1 MQAEAQRQI
10 ATARLD
16 AQRQVVAAEA
26 RAAAA
31 EATAAEASARLNL
44 AQTRLTALEAM
55 QRSSAAQHEERESV
69 VKQTESSRAEAAEA
83 QLRALKEELGGLQRA
98 HQFEVSALRSAHQD
112 EVASLKRA
120 HAAEL
125 TALDRSGTHSKQI
138 SGLAAQVGSAHTRT
152 CLACKCSPRRPI
164 FPSLTY
170 RWARRWTRCRACS

>member
-31 EATAAEASARLNL
+31 EASAAEASAKLNL
-44 AQTRLTALEAM
+44 SQTRLTALESM
-55 QRSSAAQHEERESV
+55 QRSSAAQQEERESV

-164 FPSLTY
+164 VPSLTY

>member
-31 EATAAEASARLNL
+31 EATAAEASARLDL

-98 HQFEVSALRSAHQD
+98 HAFEVSSLRSAHQD
-112 EVASLKRA
+112 ERFGLRY
-120 HAAEL
+120 L
-125 TALDRSGTHSKQI
+125 RWITALM
-138 SGLAAQVGSAHTRT
+138 
-152 CLACKCSPRRPI
+152 
-164 FPSLTY
+164 
-170 RWARRWTRCRACS
+170 